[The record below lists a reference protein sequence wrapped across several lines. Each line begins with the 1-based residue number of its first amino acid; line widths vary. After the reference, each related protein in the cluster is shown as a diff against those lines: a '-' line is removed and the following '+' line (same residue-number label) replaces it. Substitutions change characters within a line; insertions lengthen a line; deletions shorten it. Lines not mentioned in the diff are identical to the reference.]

1 MQQALPVAFGAATQS
16 LDVKSASR
24 VNKYLVAG
32 AAVVCASAIAVNPV
46 APTTAMPDIR
56 QAAVQLTASTNP
68 VLENPLLVWQNV
80 FANSFTQVGAIGT
93 SLWNTPFPILNQIGE
108 NQIGHLKTVWGQT
121 AAQAGTRRGTGLVGA
136 AEGVQ
141 RSLTNLP
148 VRLQA
153 AADFLAQGQFTEALV
168 ELNTWALVAMENLA
182 FPLTSILTIPKAM
195 FDAVGRVYDSLITR
209 GNIITISKGLMSPP
223 ITAFFAAMN
232 VADTVFASVKAG
244 NLKDAFTAL
253 VNAPGLITGAF
264 LNGYKPYFGHDEE
277 GNPIYSPENFP
288 GLFSAGGTLDAL
300 FVKLPQT
307 IAAALKK
314 PVAAAAVSTPAAAPT
329 LVTLDVPGATAAEVS
344 PVSTTTE
351 ESAEGTP
358 ESTPAAGAETEEE
371 TEVPAEA
378 EGEAEAE
385 TGAGAAPEAT
395 SGADGTADPTVDETA
410 DEVVD
415 DEPADEADDT
425 PETDTAGGSGAAD
438 GDTDSGD
445 SDAGDSD
452 AGSATGGS
460 DSDSGSASE

>member
-16 LDVKSASR
+16 VDVKSASR

-32 AAVVCASAIAVNPV
+32 AAMVCAGAIAVNPV
-46 APTTAMPDIR
+46 APTAAMPDIR

-80 FANSFTQVGAIGT
+80 VTNSFTQAGAIGT

-108 NQIGHLKTVWGQT
+108 NQVGHLKTIWGQT

-148 VRLQA
+148 VRLKA
-153 AADFLAQGQFTEALV
+153 AADFLGQGQFTEALV

-182 FPLTSILTIPKAM
+182 FPLTSLLTIPKAM

-232 VADTVFASVKAG
+232 VADTVFASVKEG

-288 GLFSAGGTLDAL
+288 GLFSTGGTLDAL

-314 PVAAAAVSTPAAAPT
+314 PVVPAVTSTSTPATAA
-329 LVTLDVPGATAAEVS
+329 LVTLDVPGATPTEVTPAS
-344 PVSTTTE
+344 STTE
-351 ESAEGTP
+351 ETTEGTP
-358 ESTPAAGAETEEE
+358 ETDPAAGAVADEE
-371 TEVPAEA
+371 TEVPAE
-378 EGEAEAE
+378 
-385 TGAGAAPEAT
+385 PEAT
-395 SGADGTADPTVDETA
+395 PEAEDTTDPEVDETT
-410 DEVVD
+410 DDVVD
-415 DEPADEADDT
+415 DEIADEVEDTTETEGAD
-425 PETDTAGGSGAAD
+425 AGAAD
-438 GDTDSGD
+438 EDAADD
-445 SDAGDSD
+445 ADDAGADDESSVAESSSDSD
-452 AGSATGGS
+452 AGSGT
-460 DSDSGSASE
+460 DSE

>member
-1 MQQALPVAFGAATQS
+1 MQQALPVAFGAATRS

-32 AAVVCASAIAVNPV
+32 AAMVCAGAIAVNPV
-46 APTTAMPDIR
+46 APTNSMPDIR

-80 FANSFTQVGAIGT
+80 FTNSFTQAGAIGT
-93 SLWNTPFPILNQIGE
+93 ALWNNPFPILNQIGE
-108 NQIGHLKTVWGQT
+108 NQVGHLKTIWGMT
-121 AAQAGTRRGTGLVGA
+121 AAEAGTRRGTGLVGA

-153 AADFLAQGQFTEALV
+153 AGEFLAAGQFTEALV

-182 FPLTSILTIPKAM
+182 FPLTSLLTIPKAM

-232 VADTVFASVKAG
+232 VADTVFASVKEG
-244 NLKDAFTAL
+244 NLRDAFTAL

-314 PVAAAAVSTPAAAPT
+314 PVVPAVTSTSTPATSA
-329 LVTLDVPGATAAEVS
+329 LVTLDVPGATPAEVT
-344 PVSTTTE
+344 PVSSTTE
-351 ESAEGTP
+351 QTP
-358 ESTPAAGAETEEE
+358 ETDPAAGAVADEE
-371 TEVPAEA
+371 TEVPAEPGA
-378 EGEAEAE
+378 TPEAEDTTDPVVDE
-385 TGAGAAPEAT
+385 TTDDVVENEIADEVEDTTETEGADAGAADEDAADDADDA
-395 SGADGTADPTVDETA
+395 GADDE
-410 DEVVD
+410 
-415 DEPADEADDT
+415 
-425 PETDTAGGSGAAD
+425 SSAAD
-438 GDTDSGD
+438 S
-445 SDAGDSD
+445 SSDSD
-452 AGSATGGS
+452 AGSDT
-460 DSDSGSASE
+460 DSE